1 MQHKTIIG
9 ETVEIKSFGEIYR
22 KLLTTS
28 LCVSYI
34 YLKYDFVG
42 YLFLKTCFLING
54 IKIALMLR
62 Q

>member
-28 LCVSYI
+28 GKYGKDEKGCV
-34 YLKYDFVG
+34 
-42 YLFLKTCFLING
+42 
-54 IKIALMLR
+54 ALQSL
-62 Q
+62 

>member
-28 LCVSYI
+28 
-34 YLKYDFVG
+34 KPF
-42 YLFLKTCFLING
+42 FMNKNNQTFKKTLETSRI
-54 IKIALMLR
+54 I
-62 Q
+62 

>member
-28 LCVSYI
+28 TY
-34 YLKYDFVG
+34 FT
-42 YLFLKTCFLING
+42 FLKIRIFSFFITL
-54 IKIALMLR
+54 
-62 Q
+62 

>member
-28 LCVSYI
+28 TEYFELQVP
-34 YLKYDFVG
+34 
-42 YLFLKTCFLING
+42 LFLKKCN
-54 IKIALMLR
+54 
-62 Q
+62 